1 LKIYIAAAN
10 DCPEQTIENAIKS
23 IIKKFKGVN
32 HSDFVNDNPDI
43 IWFLTGGSEHN
54 ALKRISAHKR
64 YCFIASNDDNS
75 WASATEV
82 KALLNEKGISTRIF
96 DLKKLDSF
104 SPLADYL
111 NFSGLEKSFKL
122 GLIGKPAD
130 WLVASIPDLGLIKEV
145 LNIDITEYTHDELL
159 SAKPATN
166 DSLFEE
172 TFKNK
177 SFDTFSETQIIT
189 AKLNAVIQSNNLD
202 AVALECFGLLKDKN
216 YTPCLALAA
225 LNSVK
230 IPAIC
235 EGDLCSAAGM
245 ISLFRLNGAIAWMAN
260 LIHANREFATFAHCT
275 APLNLLENYKIDSH
289 FETCK
294 GAAVSGNLKNQQVTI
309 FRIDRKLEYCF
320 LSLGEVVG
328 AEDSDRA
335 CRTQA
340 KIKMSIKSL
349 FLLREFPLGNH
360 HLIVPGDH
368 TDILADYFTNKG
380 FRIV

>member
-1 LKIYIAAAN
+1 MKIYIAAASN
-10 DCPEQTIENAIKS
+10 CPEQTIENAVESFIQ
-23 IIKKFKGVN
+23 KFKGVK
-32 HSDFVNDNPDI
+32 HSDFVNDSPDV

-64 YCFIASNDDNS
+64 FCFIASDEDNS

-82 KALLNEKGISTRIF
+82 KALLNDKGISTRIF
-96 DLKKLDSF
+96 DLKMLDSF

-111 NFSGLEKSFKL
+111 NYSGHEKSFKL

-130 WLVASIPDLGLIKEV
+130 WLVASIPDPGLLKEV
-145 LNIDITEYTHDELL
+145 LNIDITEFTHDDLL
-159 SAKPATN
+159 NSVSSGKDN
-166 DSLFEE
+166 LFSQ
-172 TFKNK
+172 TFKNR
-177 SFDTFSETQIIT
+177 SFDSYEETELLT
-189 AKLNAVIQSNNLD
+189 SKLNSLINSNSLD
-202 AVALECFGLLKDKN
+202 AVALECFGLLKDNN
-216 YTPCLALAA
+216 YTPCLSLAA

-245 ISLFRLNGAIAWMAN
+245 ISLFRLNGSIAWMAN
-260 LIHANREFATFAHCT
+260 LMHANREYATFAHCT
-275 APLNLLENYKIDSH
+275 APLNILDNYNIDTH
-289 FETCK
+289 FESCK
-294 GAAVSGNLKNQQVTI
+294 GAAVRGNLQNQQVTV

-320 LSLGEVVG
+320 LSLGEVIG
-328 AEDSDRA
+328 SDDSNRA

-340 KIKMSIKSL
+340 KIKMSTKSL

>member
-1 LKIYIAAAN
+1 MKIYIAAAN
-10 DCPEQTIENAIKS
+10 DCPEQIVENAINGFV
-23 IIKKFKGVN
+23 KKFKGVN
-32 HSDFVNDNPDI
+32 HSDFVNDNPDV

-64 YCFIASNDDNS
+64 YSFIASNEDNS

-111 NFSGLEKSFKL
+111 NYSGLEKSFKL

-130 WLVASIPDLGLIKEV
+130 WLVASIPDSGLIKEV
-145 LNIDITEYTHDELL
+145 LNIDIAEFTHDELL
-159 SAKPATN
+159 SAEPATTDN
-166 DSLFEE
+166 LFAE
-172 TFKNK
+172 TFQNK
-177 SFDTFSETQIIT
+177 SFDSFNETQVIT
-189 AKLNAVIQSNNLD
+189 SKLNALIKSNNLD

-225 LNSVK
+225 LNSVN

-245 ISLFRLNGAIAWMAN
+245 LSLFRLNGSIPWMAN
-260 LIHANREFATFAHCT
+260 LIHANREYATFAHCT
-275 APLNLLENYKIDSH
+275 APLNLLENYKIDTH

-294 GAAVSGNLKNQQVTI
+294 GAAVRGNLKNQQVTI

-320 LSLGEVVG
+320 LSLGEVIG
-328 AEDSDRA
+328 TDDSNRA

-340 KIKMSIKSL
+340 KILMSKKSL
-349 FLLREFPLGNH
+349 FILREFPLGNH

-368 TDILADYFTNKG
+368 TDIIANYFTNKG

>member
-1 LKIYIAAAN
+1 MKIYIAAAN

>member
-10 DCPEQTIENAIKS
+10 DCPESTVEKAIKTFHQ
-23 IIKKFKGVN
+23 KFKGIN
-32 HSDFVNDNPDI
+32 TDDFVNENPDV

-64 YCFIASNDDNS
+64 YCFIASEDDNS

-96 DLKKLDSF
+96 DFKKLDGLS
-104 SPLADYL
+104 SLSDYL
-111 NFSGLEKSFKL
+111 NFPGHERSVKL

-130 WLVASIPDLGLIKEV
+130 WLVASIPDSGLIKEV
-145 LNIDITEYTHDELL
+145 LNIDVAEFTHDELL
-159 SAKPATN
+159 SAEPAIADN
-166 DSLFEE
+166 LFAE

-177 SFDTFSETQIIT
+177 SFNSYSETEIIT
-189 AKLNAVIQSNNLD
+189 AKLNTLISKNKLD
-202 AVALECFGLLKDKN
+202 AVALECFGLLKDKD

-230 IPAIC
+230 VPAIC

-245 ISLFRLNGAIAWMAN
+245 ISLFRLNGSIPWMAN
-260 LIHANREFATFAHCT
+260 LIHANREYATFAHCT
-275 APLNLLENYKIDSH
+275 APLNLLENYKIDTH

-294 GAAVSGNLKNQQVTI
+294 GAAVRGNLKNQLVTI

-320 LSLGEVVG
+320 LALGEVIG
-328 AEDSDRA
+328 SDDSDRA

-340 KIKMSIKSL
+340 KIKMSTKSL

>member
-1 LKIYIAAAN
+1 MKIYIAAASN
-10 DCPEQTIENAIKS
+10 CPEQTIENAVESFIQ
-23 IIKKFKGVN
+23 KFKGVK
-32 HSDFVNDNPDI
+32 HSDFVNDSPDV

-64 YCFIASNDDNS
+64 FCFIASDEDNS

-82 KALLNEKGISTRIF
+82 KALLNDKGISTRIF
-96 DLKKLDSF
+96 DLKMLDSF

-111 NFSGLEKSFKL
+111 NYSGHEKSFKL

-130 WLVASIPDLGLIKEV
+130 WLVASIPDPGLLKEV
-145 LNIDITEYTHDELL
+145 LNIDITEFTHDDLL
-159 SAKPATN
+159 NSVPSGKDN
-166 DSLFEE
+166 LFSQ
-172 TFKNK
+172 TFKNR
-177 SFDTFSETQIIT
+177 SFDSYEETELLT
-189 AKLNAVIQSNNLD
+189 SKLNSLINSNSLD
-202 AVALECFGLLKDKN
+202 AVALECFGLLKDNN
-216 YTPCLALAA
+216 YTPCLSLAA

-245 ISLFRLNGAIAWMAN
+245 ISLFRLNGSIAWMAN
-260 LIHANREFATFAHCT
+260 LMHANREYATFAHCT
-275 APLNLLENYKIDSH
+275 APLNILDNYNIDTH
-289 FETCK
+289 FESCK
-294 GAAVSGNLKNQQVTI
+294 GAAVRGNLQNQQVTV

-320 LSLGEVVG
+320 LSLGEVIG
-328 AEDSDRA
+328 SDDSNRA

-340 KIKMSIKSL
+340 KIKMSTKSL